1 MLVLPTDWSPKNTSL
16 YFAKADTGA
25 IFLISKR
32 EERLSKVLERI
43 WLGFG
48 FGFDSIWE
56 MKWERESYGFG
67 QCIELNFVRVV
78 IESPLRV

>member
-1 MLVLPTDWSPKNTSL
+1 MKRVMMLVLPTDWSPKNTSL

-56 MKWERESYGFG
+56 MKWERERVMVSANVLNW
-67 QCIELNFVRVV
+67 ILSEL
-78 IESPLRV
+78 L